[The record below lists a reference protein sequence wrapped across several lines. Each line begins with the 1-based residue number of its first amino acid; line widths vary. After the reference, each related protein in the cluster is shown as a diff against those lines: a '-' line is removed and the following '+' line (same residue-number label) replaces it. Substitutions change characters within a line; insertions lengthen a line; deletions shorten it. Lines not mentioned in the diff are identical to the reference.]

1 MAKIN
6 KSYNA
11 LVDKAEQISRLRSTV
26 PRQKILKIFNYLG
39 EIFNGPKTDD
49 KQPDTTNMS
58 DLESEESAEQ

>member
-6 KSYNA
+6 KPYNA
-11 LVDKAEQISRLRSTV
+11 LADKAEQISWLRSTV

-39 EIFNGPKTDD
+39 EIFNVPKTDD